1 MDKIINEYLIKKN
14 EKPKI
19 NTIEKSKKKKGGTP
33 FEPGVWGL
41 HPHDKNEKPKIKYI
55 K

>member
-1 MDKIINEYLIKKN
+1 MDKIINEYLIKIN

-19 NTIEKSKKKKGGTP
+19 NTIEKSIYIYIYI
-33 FEPGVWGL
+33 
-41 HPHDKNEKPKIKYI
+41 KPKIKYI

>member
-1 MDKIINEYLIKKN
+1 MNTIKT

-19 NTIEKSKKKKGGTP
+19 NTIEKSKRIK
-33 FEPGVWGL
+33 E
-41 HPHDKNEKPKIKYI
+41 NIKPKIKYI